1 MEIVASEC
9 CGSCG
14 WYCWNSYLSKYNC
27 HNPELVKQHKQDD
40 FIPESLC
47 VPNYYSPRNPIP
59 IIDLPG
65 VKELVEKQ
73 RRHRKWALKEMKE
86 KQALWRNYCG
96 EVSELMD
103 EVKRLKAMLA
113 IGHFVIRE

>member
-1 MEIVASEC
+1 MSEVASEC

-27 HNPELVKQHKQDD
+27 HNSEIVKQHKQDD

-47 VPNYYSPRNPIP
+47 SPNYYSPRNPLP

-65 VKELVEKQ
+65 VKELIETAYRAGCMKGGEWLNGVREQ
-73 RRHRKWALKEMKE
+73 EALDEYIK
-86 KQALWRNYCG
+86 ALEAKNG
-96 EVSELMD
+96 
-103 EVKRLKAMLA
+103 
-113 IGHFVIRE
+113 